1 MEANR
6 INSSL
11 LALGNCISSLASA
24 KRRNGNTGHIPYRDS
39 TLTKLLKDS
48 LSGSGLTLM
57 IACVSPNYSDAGETI
72 STLRYAA
79 RAKKVKTTPVVKID
93 PRELLILSLRR
104 EVRLLSMENN
114 YLRQKINI
122 PISANLVSELL
133 PKTEQQRLDN
143 KTEGEKSLQ
152 SLIDSQ
158 KESIVKQKKEANEEE
173 LKNPDHMVAKY
184 MAENKDLRTENA
196 QLHLQSQQLRED
208 LEQMSRENERLK
220 KRSSN
225 DSSHPGPAATGNA
238 MLSKANNF
246 ESSKL
251 KSDTL
256 KENESKNLTFKIRK
270 NSVYNIKQ
278 SSVANTTNEKP
289 NRRPSNLPTS
299 NASTVNSLSAVNSS
313 KGLELRGISAISH
326 SKIRRG

>member
-114 YLRQKINI
+114 WLRQKMHI

-133 PKTEQQRLDN
+133 PKTEQQRLEN

-152 SLIDSQ
+152 SLINSQ
-158 KESIVKQKKEANEEE
+158 KESIVKQKNEANGEE
-173 LKNPDHMVAKY
+173 LKNPDQMVAKY

-225 DSSHPGPAATGNA
+225 DSSTANA
-238 MLSKANNF
+238 MLPKANNF

-251 KSDTL
+251 KNDTL
-256 KENESKNLTFKIRK
+256 KENANESNKNLTFKIRK

-278 SSVANTTNEKP
+278 STNAHTNEKP
-289 NRRPSNLPTS
+289 SRRPSNLPTS
-299 NASTVNSLSAVNSS
+299 NASTVNSLSTGAVNSS
-313 KGLELRGISAISH
+313 KVLELRGISAISH

>member
-122 PISANLVSELL
+122 PISANLMNELQPKSEL
-133 PKTEQQRLDN
+133 QRAV

-152 SLIDSQ
+152 SLIASQ
-158 KESIVKQKKEANEEE
+158 KESIVKQKNEANDEE
-173 LKNPDHMVAKY
+173 LKNPDQIVAKY
-184 MAENKDLRTENA
+184 MSENKDLRTENA

-220 KRSSN
+220 KKGSTEPSVNSSN
-225 DSSHPGPAATGNA
+225 AI
-238 MLSKANNF
+238 SKANNNF
-246 ESSKL
+246 DASSKP
-251 KSDTL
+251 KGEPP
-256 KENESKNLTFKIRK
+256 KESESKNLTFKIRK

-278 SSVANTTNEKP
+278 STGPTNEKP
-289 NRRPSNLPTS
+289 SRRPSNLPTS
-299 NASTVNSLSAVNSS
+299 TASTINSLSTTNLS

>member
-1 MEANR
+1 
-6 INSSL
+6 
-11 LALGNCISSLASA
+11 
-24 KRRNGNTGHIPYRDS
+24 
-39 TLTKLLKDS
+39 
-48 LSGSGLTLM
+48 M

-133 PKTEQQRLDN
+133 PKAEHQKPEH

-152 SLIDSQ
+152 SLINSQ
-158 KESIVKQKKEANEEE
+158 KESIVKQKHEANEEE
-173 LKNPDHMVAKY
+173 LKNPDQIVAKY
-184 MAENKDLRTENA
+184 MQENKDLRTENA

-225 DSSHPGPAATGNA
+225 DSTAA
-238 MLSKANNF
+238 MHSKPNNF
-246 ESSKL
+246 DSSKL

-256 KENESKNLTFKIRK
+256 KENSNESKNLTFKIRK

-278 SSVANTTNEKP
+278 STNAPHSNEKTS
-289 NRRPSNLPTS
+289 RRPSNLPTS
-299 NASTVNSLSAVNSS
+299 NASNSLSTAVNNPS

>member
-1 MEANR
+1 
-6 INSSL
+6 
-11 LALGNCISSLASA
+11 
-24 KRRNGNTGHIPYRDS
+24 
-39 TLTKLLKDS
+39 
-48 LSGSGLTLM
+48 M

-122 PISANLVSELL
+122 PISTNLVSELL
-133 PKTEQQRLDN
+133 PKAEHQKLEN

-152 SLIDSQ
+152 SLINSQ
-158 KESIVKQKKEANEEE
+158 KESIVKQKNEANEEE
-173 LKNPDHMVAKY
+173 LKNPDQIVAKY
-184 MAENKDLRTENA
+184 MQENKDLRTENA

-208 LEQMSRENERLK
+208 LEQMSRENDRLK

-225 DSSHPGPAATGNA
+225 DSSAANSNVIH
-238 MLSKANNF
+238 SKANNF
-246 ESSKL
+246 DPSKL
-251 KSDTL
+251 KADTL
-256 KENESKNLTFKIRK
+256 KENTNESNKNLTFKIRK

-278 SSVANTTNEKP
+278 STTVPHSNEKP

-299 NASTVNSLSAVNSS
+299 NASTVNSLSSGANNS